1 MMAFFPRE
9 RLVYDVVGLVG
20 VFWRKGMV
28 RGCGILN
35 VRYIVARDLEK
46 GPDAGRTGGFS
57 WKLDTSGGGWGGVG
71 LTLNHGTASLGKAFC
86 L

>member
-1 MMAFFPRE
+1 MAFFLRE

-46 GPDAGRTGGFS
+46 GLDVGRIGGFFVEIGHF
-57 WKLDTSGGGWGGVG
+57 GGKMGGV
-71 LTLNHGTASLGKAFC
+71 LD
-86 L
+86 